1 MLLLALAGI
10 VLSGYLL
17 ANHFGVGTG
26 VCNISPT
33 VDCDKVNG
41 SPYSVVLGVP
51 VALIG
56 LLGFAAMFAVG
67 YMGRFYGDTWIGE
80 RHGKLLVL
88 LAAIGAAFGVY
99 LTYIEL
105 FVILA
110 VCPFCVA
117 AFAVNLSILAL
128 AALFLR

>member
-1 MLLLALAGI
+1 MLILSLAGI

-17 ANHFGVGTG
+17 ANHFGLGTG

-33 VDCDKVNG
+33 IDCDKVNA
-41 SPYSVVLGVP
+41 SPYSSILGIP

-56 LLGFAAMFAVG
+56 LLGFVAMFVVG
-67 YMGRFYGDTWIGE
+67 YAGRFYPDTWIGE
-80 RHGKLLVL
+80 RHGRLLIL
-88 LAAIGAAFGVY
+88 LAGVGAAFGVY

-110 VCPFCVA
+110 ICPFCVA
-117 AFAVNLSILAL
+117 AFGVNLAILGL
-128 AALFLR
+128 AVVWLR